1 MSKSRTDPPA
11 KYASYPASW
20 NFLTILSAVSSIIYF
35 WISRKN
41 IVTLFSSH
49 VFYLC
54 AMSVKEILTFL
65 DPKNQNLPSLKWGT
79 GFSKVPLI
87 YIPVVQGEEG
97 ELKKQFRELRDLHF
111 SGKKESHLEVIKNN
125 RVFRLI
131 GIGKK
136 DQVNART
143 MRRFFGKYYLNAV
156 GGKPKQVAFYCPP
169 EWITVAAVGIHVA
182 ALDPGMFK
190 KAWKKNPQPT
200 VALDRK
206 STRL

>member
-1 MSKSRTDPPA
+1 
-11 KYASYPASW
+11 
-20 NFLTILSAVSSIIYF
+20 
-35 WISRKN
+35 
-41 IVTLFSSH
+41 
-49 VFYLC
+49 
-54 AMSVKEILTFL
+54 MSVKEILTFL

-131 GIGKK
+131 GMGKK

-143 MRRFFGKYYLNAV
+143 MRRFFGKYYLNAL

-190 KAWKKNPQPT
+190 KAWKKTPQPT
-200 VALDRK
+200 VALVHPDFKK
-206 STRL
+206 SNEVKRALHDGEVIAEGKNMVRILGALPPNILKISSPESHPILK